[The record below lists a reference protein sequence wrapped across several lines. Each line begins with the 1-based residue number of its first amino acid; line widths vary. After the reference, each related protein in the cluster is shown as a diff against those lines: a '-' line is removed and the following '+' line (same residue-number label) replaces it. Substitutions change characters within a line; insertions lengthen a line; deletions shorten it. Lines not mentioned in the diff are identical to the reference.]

1 MSSYSELSNLPIREI
16 PGDYGFP
23 IISAIKDRYDYF
35 YNQGEDAWFHSK
47 AEKYKSTVVKINMA
61 PGPFTSND
69 YKLVAFLDAN
79 SFVCMFDNSL
89 IDKTDTLGGTFKPG
103 KEYYGGYRPV
113 AFIDTKDP
121 NHAALKGYIL
131 SAFAKRHNLF
141 IPLFRNS
148 LSDHLFNNLEKQ
160 ITEQGKS
167 DFNALLPTMTFNF
180 IFRLLCDQTNPS
192 DTVLGAQGPEHLRKW
207 LFPQLIPS
215 LSAKKLPNI
224 IEDTLFHNF
233 LIPFG
238 FIKSDYNKLVDAFSK
253 SAVSMLDEAEKLG
266 IKREEAVQNIL
277 FLVGINMFAGL
288 NAFFPHLFRFVG
300 EAGASLHTQLAKEI
314 RTVIKEEGGA
324 ITLSAINKMSLVKS
338 VVYETLRLRPP
349 VPLQY
354 GKAKKD
360 FMVQSH
366 DASYKINKG
375 QFVVGYQPM
384 ASRDPK
390 IFANPDEFVP
400 DRFMNDGEKMLKHV
414 LWSNGRETENPA
426 PDNKQC
432 PGKDLVHLLG
442 RLILVEFFMRY
453 DTFTVEITPLFR
465 APNVAFKTLTKAS
478 KYFSM

>member
-35 YNQGEDAWFHSK
+35 YNQGEDAWFHNK

-131 SAFAKRHNLF
+131 SSFAKRHNLF
-141 IPLFRNS
+141 IPLFRNT

-160 ITEQGKS
+160 VTEQGKS
-167 DFNALLPTMTFNF
+167 DLNALLPTMTFDF
-180 IFRLLCDQTNPS
+180 IFRLLCDQKNPS

-224 IEDTLFHNF
+224 IEDMLFHNF

-288 NAFFPHLFRFVG
+288 NAFFPHLIRFVG

-314 RTVIKEEGGA
+314 RSVIKEEGGA

-354 GKAKKD
+354 GKAKKE

-400 DRFMNDGEKMLKHV
+400 DRFMNDGEKLLKHV

-442 RLILVEFFMRY
+442 RLILVEFFIRY

-478 KYFSM
+478 K

>member
-35 YNQGEDAWFHSK
+35 YNQGEDAWFHNK

-160 ITEQGKS
+160 VTEQGKS

-253 SAVSMLDEAEKLG
+253 SAVSILDEAENLG

-478 KYFSM
+478 K

>member
-35 YNQGEDAWFHSK
+35 YNQGEDAWFHNK

-103 KEYYGGYRPV
+103 KEYYSGYRPV

-160 ITEQGKS
+160 VTEQGKS

-253 SAVSMLDEAEKLG
+253 SAVSILDEAEKLG

-288 NAFFPHLFRFVG
+288 NAFSPHLFRFVG

-478 KYFSM
+478 K

>member
-35 YNQGEDAWFHSK
+35 YNQGEDAWFHNK

-113 AFIDTKDP
+113 PFIDTKDP

-131 SAFAKRHNLF
+131 SSFAKRHNLF
-141 IPLFRNS
+141 IPLFRNT

-160 ITEQGKS
+160 VTEQGKS
-167 DFNALLPTMTFNF
+167 DFNALLPTMTFDF

-224 IEDTLFHNF
+224 IEDMLFHNF

-300 EAGASLHTQLAKEI
+300 EAGASLHTQLANEI
-314 RTVIKEEGGA
+314 RTAIKEEGGA

-354 GKAKKD
+354 GKAKKE

-442 RLILVEFFMRY
+442 RLILVEFFIRY

-478 KYFSM
+478 K

>member
-35 YNQGEDAWFHSK
+35 YNQGEDAWFHNK

-160 ITEQGKS
+160 VTEQGKS

-253 SAVSMLDEAEKLG
+253 SAVSILDEAEKLG

-478 KYFSM
+478 K

>member
-1 MSSYSELSNLPIREI
+1 MSSYTESSNLPIREI

-35 YNQGEDAWFHSK
+35 YNQGEDAWFHNK

-160 ITEQGKS
+160 VTEQGKS

-253 SAVSMLDEAEKLG
+253 SAVSILDEAERLG

-478 KYFSM
+478 K

>member
-1 MSSYSELSNLPIREI
+1 MSSYSELSNLPLREI

-141 IPLFRNS
+141 ISLFRNS

-167 DFNALLPTMTFNF
+167 DFNAFLPTMTFNF

-238 FIKSDYNKLVDAFSK
+238 FIKNDYNKLVDAFSK

-478 KYFSM
+478 K

>member
-1 MSSYSELSNLPIREI
+1 MSSFLVSSNNLPEREI

-35 YNQGEDAWFHSK
+35 YKQGEDVWFHSK

-79 SFVCMFDNSL
+79 SFVYMFDNSL

-113 AFIDTKDP
+113 AFVDTSDP
-121 NHAALKGYIL
+121 NHTALKNYIL
-131 SAFAKRHNLF
+131 TSFAKRHNLF

-148 LSDHLFNNLEKQ
+148 VSDHLFQNLEKQ
-160 ITEQGKS
+160 VSDQGKS
-167 DFNALLPTMTFNF
+167 DFNALLPNMTFGF

-215 LSAKKLPNI
+215 LSARKLPSF
-224 IEDTLFHNF
+224 IEDLLFHNF

-238 FIKSDYNKLVDAFSK
+238 LVKNDYNKLVDAFSK
-253 SAVSMLDEAEKLG
+253 NAGSMLDEAEKLG
-266 IKREEAVQNIL
+266 IKREEAVHNIL

-288 NAFFPHLFRFVG
+288 NAFFPHLIRFVG
-300 EAGASLHTQLAKEI
+300 EAGPTLHARLANEI
-314 RTVIKEEGGA
+314 RTIIKEEGGA
-324 ITLSAINKMSLVKS
+324 VTLSAINKMSLVKS
-338 VVYETLRLRPP
+338 IVYETLRLRPP

-360 FMVQSH
+360 FMVESH
-366 DASYKINKG
+366 DASYMIKKG

-390 IFANPDEFVP
+390 IFDKPDEFVP
-400 DRFMNDGEKMLKHV
+400 DRFMGEGEKMLKHV
-414 LWSNGRETENPA
+414 LWSNGRVTENPA

-432 PGKDLVHLLG
+432 AGKDLVHLLG
-442 RLILVEFFMRY
+442 RLMLVEFFLRY

-465 APNVAFKTLTKAS
+465 APNVAIKTLTKAT
-478 KYFSM
+478 

>member
-35 YNQGEDAWFHSK
+35 YNQGEDAWFHNK

-148 LSDHLFNNLEKQ
+148 LSDNLFNNLEKQ

-192 DTVLGAQGPEHLRKW
+192 DTVLGTQGPEHLRKW

-366 DASYKINKG
+366 NASYKINKG

-478 KYFSM
+478 K

>member
-1 MSSYSELSNLPIREI
+1 MSSYSESSNLPIREI

-35 YNQGEDAWFHSK
+35 YNQGEDAWFHNK

-160 ITEQGKS
+160 VTEQGKS

-233 LIPFG
+233 LIPFC

-253 SAVSMLDEAEKLG
+253 SAVSILDEAERLG

-375 QFVVGYQPM
+375 QFIVGYQPM

-390 IFANPDEFVP
+390 IFANPDEFIP

-478 KYFSM
+478 K